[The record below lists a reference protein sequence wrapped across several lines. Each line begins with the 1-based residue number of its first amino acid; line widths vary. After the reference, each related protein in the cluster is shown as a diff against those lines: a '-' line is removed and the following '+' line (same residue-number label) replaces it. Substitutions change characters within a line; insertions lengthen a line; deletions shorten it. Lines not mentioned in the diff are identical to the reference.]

1 MDGNQLFPVFIKL
14 NTIRT
19 VLIGAG
25 PVGLEKLAAI
35 LSNSPEARVSVIAIE
50 VLPEFRELA
59 AAHEGVVILQRE
71 FITGDLDHTDLVIA
85 ATNNNALNQQ
95 IRLEADQRN
104 LLVNFA
110 DKPDLCNFYLGSI
123 VKKGDLKIAISTNG
137 KSPTIA
143 KRLKEVLN
151 DSLPEAL
158 NDTLGNMEALRNTLS
173 GNFAEKVRRLNE
185 VTSMLVAE
193 PGSAKNGVS
202 NDSKVL
208 NDQAIAIETGNFIES
223 QPAVTDVFS
232 NEKIGSAAIE
242 VDKGSAAPNV
252 ILTPENNGLSEKNVD
267 KVKKNFKWLIWT
279 SIVLSFAVVITA
291 FWHKEPEFQAYLTQ
305 LDPMFYWFLIGGFVF
320 AMIDGAIGMSYG
332 VTSTSFSLAMGVPPA
347 SASMGVHLSEIL
359 SNGIAGWMHYRFGNV
374 NWKLFRML
382 LLPGIVGAVV
392 GAYLLSS
399 LEHYNHYTKP
409 IISLYTLILGGVILS
424 KAYKINRKTK
434 NPKGKIKKI
443 GVLGLFGGFI
453 DAVGGGGWGSI
464 VLSSLIAGG
473 RNARFSLGT
482 VKITRFFI
490 ALMSSLTFITMLNG
504 AHWEAVGGLVIG
516 SALASPIAA
525 RVSNKISVK
534 TIMVSVGVLVILVSL
549 RSIILFILKVF

>member
-1 MDGNQLFPVFIKL
+1 MEGNQLFPVFIKL
-14 NTIRT
+14 NTIDT
-19 VLIGAG
+19 LLIGAG
-25 PVGLEKLAAI
+25 PVGLEKLSAI
-35 LSNSPEARVSVIAIE
+35 LTNSPQARVTVIALDI
-50 VLPEFRELA
+50 LPELQELA
-59 AAHEGVVILQRE
+59 KGYEKVKLIQRA
-71 FITGDLDHTDLVIA
+71 FDPADLDDADLVVA
-85 ATNNNALNQQ
+85 ATNNDALNQQ
-95 IRLEADQRN
+95 IRKEADERN

-110 DKPDLCNFYLGSI
+110 DKPELCNFYLGSI

-151 DSLPEAL
+151 DNLPEEL
-158 NDTLGNMEALRNTLS
+158 NDTLQQMQALRNTLN
-173 GNFAEKVRRLNE
+173 GNFSSKVKKLNE
-185 VTSMLVAE
+185 VTAILV
-193 PGSAKNGVS
+193 KQ
-202 NDSKVL
+202 K
-208 NDQAIAIETGNFIES
+208 
-223 QPAVTDVFS
+223 
-232 NEKIGSAAIE
+232 
-242 VDKGSAAPNV
+242 
-252 ILTPENNGLSEKNVD
+252 SED

-279 SIVLSFAVVITA
+279 SIVFSFVIVITA
-291 FWHKEPEFQAYLTQ
+291 FWHKEPEFQAYISQ
-305 LDPMFYWFLIGGFVF
+305 LNPMFYWFLIGGFIF

-374 NWKLFRML
+374 NWKLFRIL
-382 LLPGIVGAVV
+382 LIPGIIGAVT

-399 LEHYNHYTKP
+399 LEHYSHYTKP
-409 IISLYTLILGGVILS
+409 LVSLYTLILGGVILS
-424 KAYKINRKTK
+424 KAFKVNRKHK
-434 NPKGKIKKI
+434 DPKGKIKKI
-443 GVLGLFGGFI
+443 SLLGLFGGFI

-473 RNARFSLGT
+473 RNPRFSLGT

-504 AHWEAVGGLVIG
+504 AHWEAVAGLVIG

-534 TIMVSVGVLVILVSL
+534 TIMVSVGVLVVLVSL
-549 RSIILFILKVF
+549 RSIVNFILKLV

>member
-1 MDGNQLFPVFIKL
+1 MEGNQLFPVFIKL

-35 LSNSPEARVSVIAIE
+35 LSNSPEARVRVIAID
-50 VLPEFRELA
+50 VLPELRTLA
-59 AAHEGVVILQRE
+59 AAYQGVEIIQRE
-71 FITGDLDHTDLVIA
+71 FIPEDLDDADLVIA
-85 ATNNNALNQQ
+85 ATNNADLNQQ
-95 IRLEADQRN
+95 IRAESDQRN

-151 DSLPEAL
+151 DSLPEEL
-158 NDTLGNMEALRNTLS
+158 NDTLGNMEALRSTLN
-173 GNFAEKVRRLNE
+173 GDFAAKVKRLNE
-185 VTSMLVAE
+185 VTSILV
-193 PGSAKNGVS
+193 
-202 NDSKVL
+202 
-208 NDQAIAIETGNFIES
+208 T
-223 QPAVTDVFS
+223 
-232 NEKIGSAAIE
+232 EK
-242 VDKGSAAPNV
+242 K
-252 ILTPENNGLSEKNVD
+252 VD

-279 SIVLSFAVVITA
+279 SIVLSFLVVITA

-305 LDPMFYWFLIGGFVF
+305 LDPLFYWFLIGGFVF

-424 KAYKINRKTK
+424 KAYKINRKVK

-443 GVLGLFGGFI
+443 GLLGLSGGFI

-504 AHWEAVGGLVIG
+504 AHWEAVAGLVIG

-534 TIMVSVGVLVILVSL
+534 TIMVSVGVLVVLVSL
-549 RSIILFILKVF
+549 RSIINFVLNEF

>member
-1 MDGNQLFPVFIKL
+1 MEGNQLFPVFIKL
-14 NTIRT
+14 NTIHT
-19 VLIGAG
+19 ILVGAG
-25 PVGLEKLAAI
+25 PVGLEKLTAI
-35 LSNSPEARVSVIAIE
+35 LGNSPDARVTVIGLEI
-50 VLPEFRELA
+50 LPELQELA
-59 AAHEGVVILQRE
+59 DKHEGVTVLQKE
-71 FITGDLDHTDLVIA
+71 FVAADLDGADLVVA
-85 ATNNNALNQQ
+85 ATNNGLLNQE
-95 IRLEADQRN
+95 IRIQADQRN

-151 DSLPEAL
+151 DSLPDEL
-158 NDTLGNMEALRNTLS
+158 NDTLQQMEALRNTLN
-173 GNFAEKVRRLNE
+173 GDFASKVKRLNE
-185 VTSMLVAE
+185 VTSLLVTEKLASTE
-193 PGSAKNGVS
+193 DEESSLVK
-202 NDSKVL
+202 DKEEKSKR
-208 NDQAIAIETGNFIES
+208 G
-223 QPAVTDVFS
+223 
-232 NEKIGSAAIE
+232 KM
-242 VDKGSAAPNV
+242 
-252 ILTPENNGLSEKNVD
+252 
-267 KVKKNFKWLIWT
+267 KWLIWLA
-279 SIVLSFAVVITA
+279 IVFSFVIVVTA
-291 FWHKEPEFQAYLTQ
+291 FWHKEPEFQAYIENLN
-305 LDPMFYWFLIGGFVF
+305 PMFYWFLLGGFIF

-332 VTSTSFSLAMGVPPA
+332 VTTTSFSLAMGVPPA

-374 NWKLFRML
+374 NWKLFRL
-382 LLPGIVGAVV
+382 LLIPGIVGAVT

-399 LEHYNHYTKP
+399 LEHYSNYTKP
-409 IISLYTLILGGVILS
+409 VVSLYTLILGFVILS
-424 KAYKINRKTK
+424 KAYKANAKTTG
-434 NPKGKIKKI
+434 PKKKIKK
-443 GVLGLFGGFI
+443 VSLLGLFGGFI

-525 RVSNKISVK
+525 RVSNKISAK
-534 TIMVSVGVLVILVSL
+534 TIMVSVGILVILVSL
-549 RSIILFILKVF
+549 RSIINFILKLV